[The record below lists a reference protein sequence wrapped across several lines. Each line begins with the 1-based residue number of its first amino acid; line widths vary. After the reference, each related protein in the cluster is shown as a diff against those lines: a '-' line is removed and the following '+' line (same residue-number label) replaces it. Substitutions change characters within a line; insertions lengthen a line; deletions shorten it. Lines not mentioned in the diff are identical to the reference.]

1 MTDDLSKILQQ
12 AVGGIKSYT
21 KFEKLEDVN
30 QIPYHEEMGPIN
42 STILK
47 SADGTFIIDASKIN
61 PMGVATYKMIKQ
73 ASQAMIQKN

>member
-1 MTDDLSKILQQ
+1 M
-12 AVGGIKSYT
+12 GGIKSYT